1 MTMWGTLHLEIDE
14 ARGEKK
20 SATIDLSKSVRMLE
34 LGSNA
39 SVLHYFAVIHLLFIF
54 YSFTSQKLKTDVEY
68 CKLAN
73 GSISPTVGG
82 CELGG
87 LRSSSPSQG
96 QVHRGAAEVNL
107 DLTRGT

>member
-1 MTMWGTLHLEIDE
+1 MCVGIFLFQSYLLKMELLTCPEPIVSNHGQEITCYSTMKFETCTQENI
-14 ARGEKK
+14 
-20 SATIDLSKSVRMLE
+20 S
-34 LGSNA
+34 
-39 SVLHYFAVIHLLFIF
+39 
-54 YSFTSQKLKTDVEY
+54 
-68 CKLAN
+68 
-73 GSISPTVGG
+73 SISPTVGG